1 VKIKQNSLEIYDY
14 LTQVIKYPENNII
27 VMGRSLGS
35 GPAVYLASKR
45 NIAALIIISGFSSL
59 MRFIQEIFPEF
70 EDFQFKTAEEN
81 FDNLQEIENVKN
93 PICLI
98 HGMKDNLIRCEHA
111 KRIEEK
117 LKERKDLACFYREFM
132 THNNFDVEGDICESI
147 EQFFKKI
154 KFEIK

>member
-1 VKIKQNSLEIYDY
+1 
-14 LTQVIKYPENNII
+14 
-27 VMGRSLGS
+27 MGRSLGS